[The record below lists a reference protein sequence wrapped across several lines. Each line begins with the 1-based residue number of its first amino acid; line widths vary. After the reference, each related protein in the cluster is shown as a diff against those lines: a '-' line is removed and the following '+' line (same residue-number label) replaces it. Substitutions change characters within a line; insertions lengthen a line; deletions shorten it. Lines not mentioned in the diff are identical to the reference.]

1 MQVDDSKTCGECGK
15 AFKTPSRLKRHI
27 TVHTGIRPFG
37 CTKCD
42 RSFTEKNKLV
52 AHLKTH
58 GSEDFKFVIQGAEPK
73 TRPPVQQASG
83 NYQCSMCDKSFVSPW
98 KLKRHQTIHTG
109 KKPFFCKLCTKSFA
123 ERNKLENHFKAVHP
137 DDLALLEEELLQ
149 VELTMAEPE
158 SAFSIV
164 ARTVDELPI
173 AKQKVNGKVKG
184 ENAPMGGE
192 NIAATSVNIESN
204 QCPVCKEKFPSK
216 AELDHHI
223 QQLHA
228 EADTVTTDDVKV
240 KWPSQAMK
248 KPLKYACDVIL
259 LLLLLFLSMYGN
271 LRSYLRLVAG
281 AIDKGLPKI
290 NSVQVTRNLVNN

>member
-1 MQVDDSKTCGECGK
+1 MHSEFEIIDLMQVDESKTCGECGK
-15 AFKTPSRLKRHI
+15 AFKTPSRLKRHM

-58 GSEDFKFVIQGAEPK
+58 GIEDAKFVVEEAEPK

-83 NYQCSMCDKSFVSPW
+83 NHQCSMCDRSFVSPW

-109 KKPFFCKLCTKSFA
+109 KKPFFCKLCTKAFA
-123 ERNKLENHFKAVHP
+123 EKNKLENHFKAVHP

-173 AKQKVNGKVKG
+173 TKQKVEGKIKG
-184 ENAPMGGE
+184 ENVPMERE
-192 NIAATSVNIESN
+192 NIAATSVNVESNSVNIEIN

-216 AELDHHI
+216 AELDLHV

-228 EADTVTTDDVKV
+228 EADTVTADDIKV

-259 LLLLLFLSMYGN
+259 SLLLLLFLSIY
-271 LRSYLRLVAG
+271 SKSPTYIA
-281 AIDKGLPKI
+281 
-290 NSVQVTRNLVNN
+290 T